1 MSLGDAPDT
10 ELRNATALAANFVI
24 GRIGWIFKTES
35 VIVPAFVDAVAG
47 PGWVRGLLPIVNR
60 LAQSVPPFLFA
71 RRVKVAK
78 RKKWVLLWSNLAQA
92 LAFAS
97 IGLVVLAFGAADAPG
112 WLVWLFLALYTA
124 FFAAVGIMAM
134 AVGTLQGKLVAAAH
148 RGRLMALSTSLGALL
163 AAAAAWWW
171 LPRFMLA
178 PGAQGFGWAFA
189 CTGGMLALASL
200 CALFL
205 REPPDAFDDAATGL
219 AELGRSALRLLQ
231 GHRDFRRA
239 VVLNALFVSSL
250 SLLPHYQA
258 LARERLG
265 LGSGEL
271 MLWVVVQNVS
281 MAAVS
286 LAIGPLADRAGNRL
300 ALRIAIFSAALV
312 PLSAIAIASLPPAQG
327 ARWFVFVFVGV
338 GFTPVVLRVYTNY
351 LLEVMPRAEHPRA
364 LAISQLCSVLALAAS
379 PALGAAVDGVGFG
392 PVFAGVSLL
401 MGVGGALTFGLSE
414 PRHARA
420 V

>member
-1 MSLGDAPDT
+1 VPAREAAAE
-10 ELRNATALAANFVI
+10 ELRNAAALAGNFVI

-47 PGWVRGLLPIVNR
+47 PGWIRGLLPILNR

-71 RRVKVAK
+71 RRVKIAP
-78 RKKWVLLWSNLAQA
+78 RKKWVLMGANLAQA
-92 LAFAS
+92 LAFAA
-97 IGLVVLAFGAADAPG
+97 IGLVVLWVGGAAAPP
-112 WLVWLFLALYTA
+112 WLVWLFLLLYTA

-134 AVGTLQGKLVAAAH
+134 AVGTLQGKLVAASH
-148 RGRLMALSTSLGALL
+148 RGRLMAVSTSLGALL

-171 LPRFMLA
+171 LPGFMQA
-178 PGAQGFGWAFA
+178 PGAEGFGYAFL
-189 CTGGMLALASL
+189 CTGVMLALASL

-205 REPPDAFDDAATGL
+205 REPPDAFDDAASGL
-219 AELGRSALRLLQ
+219 VELGRSALVLLRA
-231 GHRDFRRA
+231 HRDFRRA

-265 LGSGEL
+265 LGGSEL

-286 LAIGPLADRAGNRL
+286 LGIGPLADRAGNRL
-300 ALRIAIFSAALV
+300 ALRISIFATALV
-312 PLSAIAIASLPPAQG
+312 PLFAIWIARLPPEQG
-327 ARWFVFVFVGV
+327 ARWFVLVFVGV

-351 LLEVMPRAEHPRA
+351 VLEVMPRPEHPRA
-364 LAISQLCSVLALAAS
+364 LAISQLCSVGALAAS
-379 PALGAAVDGVGFG
+379 PGLGAAVDVVGFA
-392 PVFAGVSLL
+392 PVFVAVSLL

-414 PRHARA
+414 PRHAL
-420 V
+420 